1 MSSNGWL
8 PVSKTVSLRQLNRWT
23 LSRQMLL
30 ERAELDAVTAIERLA
45 GMQAQYSPSPY
56 IGLWSR
62 VRDFKREELETALSA
77 HLVYKATLMRGT
89 LHLVSALQFDHFRIA
104 SRFPRHVWS
113 EGPRQLAE
121 RGVDVDALR
130 EEILAAID
138 SKPLKKPEL
147 QKLFRHR
154 IPADLPDWVSFS
166 VIVSVGAVINHHEDA
181 RFGHFAGSRYRRASL
196 PAADPE
202 DAIRT
207 VVSSY
212 LAAFG
217 PASRADLAQWLGRP
231 VSMFSAA
238 LDSLDL
244 VTFEAEDG
252 PKLIDLRDAPRPDAT
267 MPAPVRFLPKW
278 DNLLLAYD
286 RRERVLPDAIR
297 KVVIRKNGDVL
308 PTFLVDGIVAGSW
321 DTPLRGRA
329 VITLSAFAP
338 LTVKNRKAIER
349 EAESLLAWL
358 RPDSDRPEPL
368 WKIPTN
374 SEASP

>member
-1 MSSNGWL
+1 
-8 PVSKTVSLRQLNRWT
+8 
-23 LSRQMLL
+23 MLL
-30 ERAELDAVTAIERLA
+30 ERADLDAVAAIERIA

-62 VRDFKREELETALSA
+62 VRDFKREELEAALAA

-89 LHLVSALQFDHFRIA
+89 LHLVSARQFDLFRLA
-104 SRFPRHVWS
+104 SRFPRRPWS

-130 EEILAAID
+130 EEILVALDNKA
-138 SKPLKKPEL
+138 LKKPEL
-147 QKLFRHR
+147 EALFRHR

-166 VIVSVGAVINHHEDA
+166 IIWSAGAAINHHEDA
-181 RFGHFAGSRYRRASL
+181 RFGHFAGSRYSRAPL
-196 PAADPE
+196 PVADPG
-202 DAIRT
+202 DAIRA
-207 VVSSY
+207 VVTSY

-231 VSMFSAA
+231 VSTFSAA

-244 VTFEAEDG
+244 LTLQAEDG
-252 PKLIDLRDAPRPDAT
+252 PRLLDLRDAPRPGEAV
-267 MPAPVRFLPKW
+267 PAPVRFLPKW

-286 RRERVLPDAIR
+286 RRERVLPEAIR

-308 PTFLVDGIVAGSW
+308 PTFLVDGFVAGFW
-321 DTPLRGRA
+321 DAPMRGRA
-329 VITLSAFAP
+329 VMSLKAFTTLS
-338 LTVKNRKAIER
+338 LKNRRAVER

-358 RPDSDRPEPL
+358 RPDSDNAEL
-368 WKIPTN
+368 VWKPI
-374 SEASP
+374 

>member
-1 MSSNGWL
+1 MFSSGWL
-8 PVSKTVSLRQLNRWT
+8 PVSRTVSLRQLNRWT
-23 LSRQMLL
+23 LARQMLL
-30 ERAELDAVTAIERLA
+30 ERANLDAVTAIERLA

-62 VRDFKREELETALSA
+62 VRDFKREELEKALSA

-89 LHLVSALQFDHFRIA
+89 LHLVSARQFDHFRIA

-113 EGPRQLAE
+113 EGPRQLTE

-138 SKPLKKPEL
+138 SRPLKKPEL
-147 QKLFRHR
+147 QRMFRHR

-166 VIVSVGAVINHHEDA
+166 VIVSVGAVINHHEDG
-181 RFGHFAGSRYRRASL
+181 RFGHFAGSRYRRAPL
-196 PAADPE
+196 PVADPE
-202 DAIRT
+202 DAIRA
-207 VVSSY
+207 VVTSY
-212 LAAFG
+212 LASFG

-231 VSMFSAA
+231 VTAFSAA

-244 VTFEAEDG
+244 VTFEAEGG
-252 PKLIDLRDAPRPDAT
+252 PKLVDLRDAPRPDAT
-267 MPAPVRFLPKW
+267 IPAPVRFLPKW

-286 RRERVLPDAIR
+286 RRDRVLHEAIR

-308 PTFLVDGIVAGSW
+308 PTFLVDGVVAGSW
-321 DTPLRGRA
+321 DAPLRGRA
-329 VITLSAFAP
+329 LMSLTAFAP
-338 LTVKNRKAIER
+338 LSVRNRKAVER

-358 RPDSDRPEPL
+358 RPDSGTAEVV
-368 WKIPTN
+368 WKPM
-374 SEASP
+374 

>member
-1 MSSNGWL
+1 
-8 PVSKTVSLRQLNRWT
+8 
-23 LSRQMLL
+23 MLL
-30 ERAELDAVTAIERLA
+30 ERADLDAVTAIERLA

-62 VRDFKREELETALSA
+62 VRDFKREELEAALSA
-77 HLVYKATLMRGT
+77 RLVYKATLMRGT
-89 LHLVSALQFDHFRIA
+89 LHLVSARQFDLFRIA

-130 EEILAAID
+130 EEILVALD
-138 SKPLKKPEL
+138 SKALKKPEL
-147 QKLFRHR
+147 QKAFRHR
-154 IPADLPDWVSFS
+154 IPADLPDWVAFS

-181 RFGHFAGSRYRRASL
+181 RFGHFAGSRYRRAPL
-196 PAADPE
+196 PAANPE
-202 DAIRT
+202 DAIRA

-217 PASRADLAQWLGRP
+217 PASRADLAQWLGRS
-231 VSMFSAA
+231 VSTFSAA

-244 VTFEAEDG
+244 VTFEAEYG

-267 MPAPVRFLPKW
+267 VPAPIRFLPKW

-308 PTFLVDGIVAGSW
+308 PTFLADGIVAGAW
-321 DTPLRGRA
+321 DAPLRGRA
-329 VITLSAFAP
+329 VISLTPFAP
-338 LTVKNRKAIER
+338 LSAKNRRAVEL

-358 RPDSDRPEPL
+358 RPDSGKREL
-368 WKIPTN
+368 VWKIPTN